1 MNRQK
6 IEQFYHEFGQRL
18 NALAKQE
25 NAQENGE
32 WCSQG
37 MSIVELLDAYSM
49 TEAGLRRL
57 FLPVV

>member
-32 WCSQG
+32 WCSQRWNREIKG
-37 MSIVELLDAYSM
+37 GVSL
-49 TEAGLRRL
+49 
-57 FLPVV
+57 

>member
-1 MNRQK
+1 MSRQK
-6 IEQFYHEFGQRL
+6 IGQFHHEFGQRL

-37 MSIVELLDAYSM
+37 MSSVELVDAYSV
-49 TEAGLRRL
+49 TETGPRRL
-57 FLPVV
+57 FLTVV

>member
-32 WCSQG
+32 WCSQRWNREIKG
-37 MSIVELLDAYSM
+37 VLVQLGRDRHYQSRIL
-49 TEAGLRRL
+49 
-57 FLPVV
+57 

>member
-32 WCSQG
+32 WCPQG
-37 MSIVELLDAYSM
+37 MSSVELMDTYSV
-49 TEAGLRRL
+49 TEADLHRL

>member
-6 IEQFYHEFGQRL
+6 IEQFCHEFGQRL

-25 NAQENGE
+25 NAQEHGE

-37 MSIVELLDAYSM
+37 MSIVELVDAHSV
-49 TEAGLRRL
+49 TEADSCRL